1 MQSGFQTFA
10 EVLAFAAQREEDA
23 RRFYLELARQ
33 TTDTFMKQIFM
44 DFAHEEEKHRQTLEN
59 LEAEG
64 LERIFA
70 NIIKPIN
77 DLALAENAP
86 EASLEKDPDFRDAL
100 LLAMKRED
108 KSHRLYSMLAEN
120 SEDHAM
126 SLLFIGLAKEEA
138 HHKLRIERAY
148 KALYGD

>member
-1 MQSGFQTFA
+1 MQSGFRTFA
-10 EVLAFAAQREEDA
+10 EVIAFAAEREEAA

-44 DFAHEEEKHRQTLEN
+44 DFAHEEEKHRETLEN
-59 LEAEG
+59 LETEG

-70 NIIKPIN
+70 NIINPVN

-86 EASLEKDPDFRDAL
+86 DISPDDDPDFQEAL

-120 SEDHAM
+120 SEDHAV

>member
-1 MQSGFQTFA
+1 MQSGFRTFA
-10 EVLAFAAQREEDA
+10 EVLAFAAEREEAA
-23 RRFYLELARQ
+23 RQFYLELARQ
-33 TTDTFMKQIFM
+33 TNDTFMKQIFM
-44 DFAHEEEKHRQTLEN
+44 DFAHEEEKHRETLEN

-64 LERIFA
+64 LERIFD

-86 EASLEKDPDFRDAL
+86 KVSPAGELDFKEAL

-108 KSHRLYSMLAEN
+108 KSHQLYSMLAET
-120 SEDHAM
+120 SDDHAI
-126 SLLFIGLAKEEA
+126 SLLFVGLAKEEA